1 MIEYKDIK
9 RFDNLEFGD
18 YLKLKGYSHSFL
30 KSEINGITP
39 EFKMTDKVMIGK
51 LVDGILTDPAS
62 VEMLNPLYP
71 VAKSI
76 AFKIKSCFGS
86 EIEKFEKQVSFT
98 ANMVYN
104 GFVMPT
110 TGRLDFLI
118 PKHAVVDLKVT
129 HAPDVHALIEYMG
142 YRNQLFSYC
151 QMAEVVRQYIMIYS
165 VPKKTT
171 YLIDLGLVGNS
182 NEFWEQKILKF
193 GKPYESTVL

>member
-9 RFDNLEFGD
+9 RYDNLDFSD

-30 KSEINGITP
+30 KSEINGVTP

-76 AFKIKSCFGS
+76 AYKIKSCFGA
-86 EIEKFEKQVSFT
+86 EIEKFEKQVSYT

-129 HAPDVHALIEYMG
+129 HAPDVYALIEHMG
-142 YRNQLFSYC
+142 YKNHLFSYC
-151 QMAEVVRQYIMIYS
+151 KMAQVLRQYILIYS
-165 VPKKTT
+165 VPKKFT
-171 YLIDLGLVGNS
+171 YLIDLGYVGTS

-193 GKPYESTVL
+193 GNVYEPTV